1 MVSNIIYVPQD
12 RLNEFRRVITGSKIF
27 GIQAYLISPQETKE
41 LFPLLN
47 ENIIQGAIYSPED
60 GVIDPTMLINALTK
74 SAKSNGC
81 QVKMLHN

>member
-1 MVSNIIYVPQD
+1 MLQE
-12 RLNEFRRVITGSKIF
+12 RLNEYRRLVNGSKAF
-27 GIQAYLISPQETKE
+27 GIQAHLISPQEAKE

-47 ENIIQGAIYSPED
+47 EDTIQGAFYSSED

-81 QVKMLHN
+81 QVIII